1 MSEEQ
6 MKKEDQLFI
15 HLVNTFVQSAW
26 ISLGKVK
33 SPVSDTLERNL
44 EQATYYIDLLDML
57 QTKMKGNLSEWEEQ
71 YIIHSLSELKLNFI
85 DEQKK
90 GDQENN
96 SKEEKVDD
104 AIDKNKVSKKI
115 HTNFILKSALFIG
128 IFQVLALI
136 PGVSRAGITITASR
150 ILGFDRI
157 ESAKIAFYLSIP
169 ALTAVS
175 IFGIYNLSKESFE
188 FNILALLGIVLSFLF
203 SLITSLKNL
212 IEYSTNLSKIGKFS
226 SLIFGLY
233 FFTNFHRR
241 SFVFALLVSTR
252 FKSIENVII
261 ISSFG
266 TFPL

>member
-90 GDQENN
+90 GDQENK

-104 AIDKNKVSKKI
+104 AIDKNKVSKPKKKVKK
-115 HTNFILKSALFIG
+115 TSNKNPKTAKKKS
-128 IFQVLALI
+128 
-136 PGVSRAGITITASR
+136 
-150 ILGFDRI
+150 
-157 ESAKIAFYLSIP
+157 K
-169 ALTAVS
+169 
-175 IFGIYNLSKESFE
+175 
-188 FNILALLGIVLSFLF
+188 
-203 SLITSLKNL
+203 
-212 IEYSTNLSKIGKFS
+212 
-226 SLIFGLY
+226 
-233 FFTNFHRR
+233 
-241 SFVFALLVSTR
+241 
-252 FKSIENVII
+252 
-261 ISSFG
+261 
-266 TFPL
+266 